1 MADQNALM
9 VEHFD
14 DEDDDDVDF
23 DDGGYIWSY
32 YIINVDWKDVF
43 FLIFVADQDAH
54 LVDHFD
60 DDDG

>member
-1 MADQNALM
+1 M
-9 VEHFD
+9 
-14 DEDDDDVDF
+14 
-23 DDGGYIWSY
+23 YIE
-32 YIINVDWKDVF
+32 KMFF